1 MRQRRCT
8 HNIGEEPSAEGEEKE
23 ATAEAVGVGAI
34 VFYYLTSNRIRDINF
49 NMDDALNF
57 EGNTGPY
64 AMYTYAR
71 TCSILRKATA
81 DGIEPDTSCG
91 GVIYAGGKR
100 NTLHTLTFR

>member
-1 MRQRRCT
+1 
-8 HNIGEEPSAEGEEKE
+8 
-23 ATAEAVGVGAI
+23 
-34 VFYYLTSNRIRDINF
+34 
-49 NMDDALNF
+49 MDDALNF

-91 GVIYAGGKR
+91 GCYAEERETLFTLSRFGEAVDFAIRDYEPSVVTRYILIYAPPSTGFITTVR
-100 NTLHTLTFR
+100 F